1 MASTSSS
8 VSGTSLRGQARE
20 IVFRLHEYF
29 KNLKNKILSANV
41 INMTWQGKKIE
52 EEYIE
57 TNMIMDEEDDK
68 IVVSLC
74 ECSSEDDNAEND
86 GKYCS
91 DSDDY

>member
-1 MASTSSS
+1 MDPN
-8 VSGTSLRGQARE
+8 
-20 IVFRLHEYF
+20 IVVKPEEKLHGHF
-29 KNLKNKILSANV
+29 
-41 INMTWQGKKIE
+41 GKKIE